1 MFTFAPEFMILDSL
15 AEQLTQSK
23 DQLLTH
29 TYCSVLN
36 CTFGWHTKLC
46 SLVTCKAMNH
56 TWKATARL
64 RCFSLNEKI
73 NVKNTRW
80 PRYWIFLCFG
90 FSSGLA
96 RDCHDL
102 FEQGQRASG
111 VYMIQPEGTQPFNVL
126 CEMTSGE
133 SNRSSDLKHW
143 FTAGEGLIKTAP
155 VSTAVTTHSRAK
167 CPPWCSVSTL
177 V

>member
-80 PRYWIFLCFG
+80 PSYWIFLCFG

-133 SNRSSDLKHW
+133 SNRSSDLKHTDSLQERDW
-143 FTAGEGLIKTAP
+143 LKP
-155 VSTAVTTHSRAK
+155 HLSQR
-167 CPPWCSVSTL
+167 L
-177 V
+177 